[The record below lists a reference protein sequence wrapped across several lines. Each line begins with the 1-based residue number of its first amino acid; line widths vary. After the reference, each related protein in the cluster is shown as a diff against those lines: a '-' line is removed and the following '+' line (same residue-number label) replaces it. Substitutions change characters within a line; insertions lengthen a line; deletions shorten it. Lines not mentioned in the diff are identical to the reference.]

1 MSCLTM
7 SPSSGSRSVNVAGEV
22 VGWCFVWCAGRRR
35 LGCHRSVCVDVTDLR
50 KQLLPA
56 ERRLREPSENPAS
69 AAGTLLCCRNAVA
82 ADIVGTPTPAFMRV
96 SGAKRSSQAEN
107 AGSIP
112 VIRSGSRLT
121 DHQMP
126 RETVPVSGLL
136 YRIHSVRDGQSNNG
150 VSYFRKI
157 VNDSTESLLAINAFS
172 GASSSAYPSDS
183 PHASNSPSAI
193 GNSSRITR

>member
-1 MSCLTM
+1 MRSWVGVSCGAPGDVDLVAIALSVST
-7 SPSSGSRSVNVAGEV
+7 SPICASSSFPQSGV
-22 VGWCFVWCAGRRR
+22 F
-35 LGCHRSVCVDVTDLR
+35 
-50 KQLLPA
+50 
-56 ERRLREPSENPAS
+56 ENPARTRQ
-69 AAGTLLCCRNAVA
+69 APPEPCCAVA
-82 ADIVGTPTPAFMRV
+82 ADIVGTPIPAFMRV

-136 YRIHSVRDGQSNNG
+136 YRTHSVRDGQSNNG
-150 VSYFRKI
+150 VNYFRKV

-193 GNSSRITR
+193 GNSLRITR